1 MGTACLAEN
10 QTWQWP
16 RKLVKT
22 IYKRLT
28 KFEHD
33 TVFECSIEIGT
44 PTLKRV
50 SPKSKPLL
58 ALLAISLWITP
69 VWSQRSETAI
79 ANSLPALGDGSDI
92 TLSAERQ
99 LGDRIVRELY
109 RDPDYLEDP
118 ILDEYLQ
125 NIWQPLVRGAQA
137 RGEMTPELLE
147 RFAWKIFIG
156 RDRSVNAFALPG
168 GYLGVHLGLISVVN
182 TRDELASVMAH
193 ELSHVTQR
201 HIARSIG
208 DQARMAPWL
217 TGAMILGML
226 AASKSAQGAQAMIVG
241 GQAMAAQSQLNFSRD
256 MEREADRIGY
266 GVMSEAGFDTQG
278 FVTMFGKLQQAA
290 GLNDS
295 GAFPYLRSH
304 PLSSERIADMQARQQ
319 LQTPKLANQANDLV
333 QAIMSARARVL
344 AQPGVGAL
352 RAWANEATDTSM
364 ETHTLNKRVG
374 ILYGAAFSLVQLR
387 DLTAARALL
396 PRLRLALGDH
406 ASALR
411 LVQLLEMEMAFKE
424 NDMHGA
430 LRALNSVIQLPASQW
445 QRPELIYVA
454 QASARLQTASP
465 SMETSQLLAKS
476 VSALQAWMLQSPQDA
491 LAWQVLASSLAAQG
505 RTLASLRAEG
515 EAQLARMDF
524 GAAVDRFRAAQDA
537 SRNNPPQMGDHIEA
551 SIVDS
556 RLRYAQGI
564 LREQLL
570 ERQAR

>member
-1 MGTACLAEN
+1 MN
-10 QTWQWP
+10 
-16 RKLVKT
+16 
-22 IYKRLT
+22 
-28 KFEHD
+28 
-33 TVFECSIEIGT
+33 
-44 PTLKRV
+44 RV

-69 VWSQRSETAI
+69 AWSQRSETAV

-125 NIWQPLVRGAQA
+125 SIWQPLVRGAQA
-137 RGEMTPELLE
+137 RGEMTPELQE

-182 TRDELASVMAH
+182 TQDELASVMAH

-208 DQARMAPWL
+208 DQARMTPL
-217 TGAMILGML
+217 LIGAMILGML
-226 AASKSAQGAQAMIVG
+226 AASKSTQGAQAVIVG

-319 LQTPKLANQANDLV
+319 LQAPRPAIQANDIE

-352 RAWANEATDTSM
+352 RAWANEASDTNIDKQS
-364 ETHTLNKRVG
+364 LSKRIG
-374 ILYGAAFSLVQLR
+374 ILYGASISLMQLR
-387 DLTAARALL
+387 DMSAARSFL
-396 PRLRLALGDH
+396 PRLRQAVGDH
-406 ASALR
+406 VSALR
-411 LVQLLEMEMAFKE
+411 LIQLLEVEMAFKE
-424 NDMHGA
+424 NDMPGA
-430 LRALNSVIQLPASQW
+430 LRALSAVTRLPSSQW
-445 QRPELIYVA
+445 QRPELISVA
-454 QASARLQTASP
+454 QASARLQSTAP
-465 SMETSQLLAKS
+465 SMDASQLLAKS
-476 VSALQAWMLQSPQDA
+476 VSALQALVLKSPQDA
-491 LAWQVLASSLAAQG
+491 QAWQVLATALAAQG

-515 EAQLARMDF
+515 ESQMARMDF

-537 SRNNPPQMGDHIEA
+537 SRNNSPQMGDHIEA

-556 RLRYAQGI
+556 RLRFAQGI
-564 LREQLL
+564 LRAQLL

>member
-1 MGTACLAEN
+1 MGTTCLAEN

-125 NIWQPLVRGAQA
+125 SIWQPLVRGAQA

-208 DQARMAPWL
+208 DQARMTPL
-217 TGAMILGML
+217 LIGAMILGML
-226 AASKSAQGAQAMIVG
+226 AASKSTQGAQAVIVG

-319 LQTPKLANQANDLV
+319 LQAPRPANQANDIE

-352 RAWANEATDTSM
+352 RAWANEASDTNIDKQS
-364 ETHTLNKRVG
+364 LSKRIG
-374 ILYGAAFSLVQLR
+374 ILYGASISLMQLR
-387 DLTAARALL
+387 DMSAARSLL
-396 PRLRLALGDH
+396 PRLRQAVGDH
-406 ASALR
+406 VSALR
-411 LVQLLEMEMAFKE
+411 LIQLLEVEMAFKE
-424 NDMHGA
+424 NDMPGA
-430 LRALNSVIQLPASQW
+430 LRALSAVTRLPSSQW
-445 QRPELIYVA
+445 QRPELISVA
-454 QASARLQTASP
+454 QASARLQSTAP
-465 SMETSQLLAKS
+465 SMDASQLLAKS
-476 VSALQAWMLQSPQDA
+476 VSALQALVLKSPQDA
-491 LAWQVLASSLAAQG
+491 QAWQVLATALAAQG

-515 EAQLARMDF
+515 ESQMARMDF

-537 SRNNPPQMGDHIEA
+537 SRNNSPQMGDHIEA

-556 RLRYAQGI
+556 RLRFAQGI
-564 LREQLL
+564 LRAQLL

>member
-1 MGTACLAEN
+1 MTCLAEN
-10 QTWQWP
+10 QTWHWL

-33 TVFECSIEIGT
+33 TVFECPIEIGT
-44 PTLKRV
+44 YPLKRI
-50 SPKSKPLL
+50 SSKSKPLL

-125 NIWQPLVRGAQA
+125 SLWQPLVRGAQA
-137 RGEMTPELLE
+137 RGEMTPELQE

-208 DQARMAPWL
+208 DQARMTPWL
-217 TGAMILGML
+217 IGAMILGML
-226 AASKSAQGAQAMIVG
+226 AASKSTQGAQAVIVG

-319 LQTPKLANQANDLV
+319 LQAPRPANQASDIE

-352 RAWANEATDTSM
+352 RAWANEASDTGIDKQS
-364 ETHTLNKRVG
+364 LNKRIG
-374 ILYGAAFSLVQLR
+374 ILYGASISLMQLR
-387 DLTAARALL
+387 DMSAARSLL
-396 PRLRLALGDH
+396 PRLRQAVGDH
-406 ASALR
+406 GSALR
-411 LVQLLEMEMAFKE
+411 LIQLLEVEMAFKE
-424 NDMHGA
+424 NDMPGA
-430 LRALNSVIQLPASQW
+430 LRALNAVTRLPSSQW
-445 QRPELIYVA
+445 QRPELISVA
-454 QASARLQTASP
+454 QASARLQSTAP
-465 SMETSQLLAKS
+465 SMDASQLLAKS
-476 VSALQAWMLQSPQDA
+476 VSALQALVLKSPQDA
-491 LAWQVLASSLAAQG
+491 QAWQVLATSLAAQG
-505 RTLASLRAEG
+505 RNLASLRAEG
-515 EAQLARMDF
+515 ESQMARMDF

-537 SRNNPPQMGDHIEA
+537 SRNNSPQIGDHIEA

-556 RLRYAQGI
+556 RLRFAQGI
-564 LREQLL
+564 LREQFL
-570 ERQAR
+570 EKQAR